1 MCIYKENMKDTVIF
15 ALYISNYINAQTKIG
30 EDWDANPEVII
41 EGNISITP

>member
-30 EDWDANPEVII
+30 EDWDVNPEVIMNLK
-41 EGNISITP
+41 GS